1 MWITLTTGG
10 LRRWRLLPFLS
21 DTLEHPNMTTESP
34 IVPRIRT
41 LAAEGRTAVQIAGEL
56 AVSTAH
62 IYSLSKKH
70 GITLPNGHKP
80 YIRPPLTQTVRRAIV
95 REANRQGCGV
105 AVVLERLNA
114 HVWAGDV
121 ATMGG
126 GE

>member
-1 MWITLTTGG
+1 MDNVDCKH
-10 LRRWRLLPFLS
+10 LPEEGA
-21 DTLEHPNMTTESP
+21 TMTTESP

-56 AVSTAH
+56 AVSTAW
-62 IYSLSKKH
+62 IYSLCKLH
-70 GITLPNGHKP
+70 GITLPNGHRP

-105 AVVLERLNA
+105 PEILRRMNA
-114 HVWAGDV
+114 HIWSGDV